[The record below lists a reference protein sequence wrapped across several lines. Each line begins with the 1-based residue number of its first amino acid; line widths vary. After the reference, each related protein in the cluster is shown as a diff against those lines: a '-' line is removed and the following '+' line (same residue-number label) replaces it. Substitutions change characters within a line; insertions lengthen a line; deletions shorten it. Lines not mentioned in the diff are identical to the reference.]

1 MRFYLGQSLRLS
13 NQEGMNVK
21 HVKWLICDYQN
32 CCIYIIV
39 APGLSLVF

>member
-13 NQEGMNVK
+13 NQEGLNVE

-32 CCIYIIV
+32 CIYMV